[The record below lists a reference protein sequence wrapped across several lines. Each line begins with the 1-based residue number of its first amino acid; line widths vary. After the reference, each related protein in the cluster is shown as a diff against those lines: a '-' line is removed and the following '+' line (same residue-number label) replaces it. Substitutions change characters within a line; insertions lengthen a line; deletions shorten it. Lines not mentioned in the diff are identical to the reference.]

1 MNAQTRLL
9 QLSCARILA
18 VGASV
23 IAACTAQAQVQDF
36 SKLDKHLATIAAAVP
51 SALLAQRSQVVASA
65 VATMV
70 NGNEVAGNIGEALAR
85 DAQLLGIAKANTV
98 QNVATR
104 QIRQGIDNLLL
115 QLDSNGFPQGQL
127 IAVEAKFHRSM
138 PKLGKTETGIQGSQ
152 RWLKPRLG
160 KEAKFYAAFGNAA
173 KVQTGFEGAR
183 PAKAVDI
190 KLSPNSKNWIYADGD
205 TYITNASESN
215 LAAIQQRAR
224 ATGAFISQ
232 KILTAQVQSYVMWI
246 QPDGSDYKV
255 SIFEYDERVASGAS
269 RKLSSH
275 ILRSESTLGG
285 STNSFTKAALNGLA
299 LEIARKNP
307 ALDRVTCQQLASQ
320 VLEQGLESG
329 DLVQET
335 VRMQRMQQWR
345 ALGYSAGIG
354 ASIPI
359 LLAGSDV
366 LLNWFQGAE
375 IDWGR
380 TSALGGAGIAGAI
393 AGTASGVIFTSLAI
407 ESPLIARPLSSVAAR
422 VGVPPLSLFRT
433 AGGFV
438 GGGVASVVASLVMVA
453 SGYSDWDQFGTDVV
467 IGVAATGVAMAS
479 EAAVLA
485 AVMTYASA
493 STGTAISSLGGAA
506 ATNAALAWL
515 GGGAVSAGGLGVWGG
530 AVVLGGGAVV
540 IAVVATY
547 AIVSVYEVYK
557 TSASVD
563 DWKEFLAEFRGQ
575 EERYLKDSPSW
586 YRATIGTPLPSSLGV
601 N

>member
-160 KEAKFYAAFGNAA
+160 KEAKFYAVFGNAA

-246 QPDGSDYKV
+246 QPNGSDYKV

-407 ESPLIARPLSSVAAR
+407 ESPFVARPLSSVAAR

-453 SGYSDWDQFGTDVV
+453 SGHSDWDQFGTDVV

>member
-1 MNAQTRLL
+1 
-9 QLSCARILA
+9 
-18 VGASV
+18 
-23 IAACTAQAQVQDF
+23 
-36 SKLDKHLATIAAAVP
+36 
-51 SALLAQRSQVVASA
+51 
-65 VATMV
+65 
-70 NGNEVAGNIGEALAR
+70 
-85 DAQLLGIAKANTV
+85 
-98 QNVATR
+98 
-104 QIRQGIDNLLL
+104 
-115 QLDSNGFPQGQL
+115 
-127 IAVEAKFHRSM
+127 
-138 PKLGKTETGIQGSQ
+138 
-152 RWLKPRLG
+152 
-160 KEAKFYAAFGNAA
+160 
-173 KVQTGFEGAR
+173 
-183 PAKAVDI
+183 
-190 KLSPNSKNWIYADGD
+190 
-205 TYITNASESN
+205 
-215 LAAIQQRAR
+215 
-224 ATGAFISQ
+224 
-232 KILTAQVQSYVMWI
+232 
-246 QPDGSDYKV
+246 
-255 SIFEYDERVASGAS
+255 
-269 RKLSSH
+269 
-275 ILRSESTLGG
+275 
-285 STNSFTKAALNGLA
+285 LA